1 MKMKQKTLSN
11 YDFFIKANTSAFKGE
26 WVAISGKKI
35 VSHGK
40 DAQEVYKKAR
50 QKGKTSN
57 ISLAKIPEEDILILK
72 SSK

>member
-11 YDFFIKANTSAFKGE
+11 YDFFIKANTSVFKGE
-26 WVAISGKKI
+26 WVAISGRKI

-50 QKGKTSN
+50 QKSKTSN
-57 ISLAKIPEEDILILK
+57 ISLAKIPEEDTLILK

>member
-1 MKMKQKTLSN
+1 MKIKQKILSN
-11 YDFFIKANTSAFKGE
+11 YDFFIKANTSAFRGE
-26 WVAISGKKI
+26 WVAISGRKI

-50 QKGKTSN
+50 QKSKTSS
-57 ISLAKIPEEDILILK
+57 ISLAKIPEEDTLILK